1 MNRRNSLPV
10 GGTPG
15 SNYLTASDDIPPQEA
30 SGRTSFLLLD
40 FKDVPDL
47 TGQVSFLDNSNSVDL
62 KTFGIWKGLMN
73 NDLDVS
79 LKIVKRSQDD
89 ESDRRRIIK
98 EITVWASLSHRN
110 ISEFRGRS
118 TIGISSFVMVSLWYK
133 HGTSQEYLRNYP
145 DLVLDERM

>member
-1 MNRRNSLPV
+1 
-10 GGTPG
+10 
-15 SNYLTASDDIPPQEA
+15 
-30 SGRTSFLLLD
+30 
-40 FKDVPDL
+40 
-47 TGQVSFLDNSNSVDL
+47 
-62 KTFGIWKGLMN
+62 MN